1 MTILPKK
8 TSQRPPGGGG
18 GATAEGSQ
26 EHPQGGHFNISSQ
39 VRKGRVYENECLKLD
54 VENFTALT
62 PHPMCWE
69 FFKRVVVFSMS
80 CAKRDPPFRAH
91 LDHFSRL
98 PKLMS
103 GFLCQQEVKF
113 EKSHFE
119 ILCNDFLY
127 IWTYP

>member
-62 PHPMCWE
+62 PHPMCWD
-69 FFKRVVVFSMS
+69 FF
-80 CAKRDPPFRAH
+80 
-91 LDHFSRL
+91 
-98 PKLMS
+98 
-103 GFLCQQEVKF
+103 
-113 EKSHFE
+113 
-119 ILCNDFLY
+119 
-127 IWTYP
+127 

>member
-54 VENFTALT
+54 VENFTAMT
-62 PHPMCWE
+62 PHPMCWD

-80 CAKRDPPFRAH
+80 CAKRDPPLELIFIILQAAEAH
-91 LDHFSRL
+91 ERL
-98 PKLMS
+98 FVS
-103 GFLCQQEVKF
+103 AGGRI
-113 EKSHFE
+113 H
-119 ILCNDFLY
+119 
-127 IWTYP
+127 